1 MNKFLVRLLICYS
14 AVIMQSASAHHAWP
28 VNQERLVTVQGTVTD
43 FDWSNPHPMI
53 SIDVLGADGATE
65 KWRIGGP
72 AINRMERNGWSR
84 DTVKPGDVV
93 TGTGFQ
99 FSNGEKIIR
108 LERVILPDNTE
119 ILVYARR

>member
-1 MNKFLVRLLICYS
+1 MNKLFTALVFCCS
-14 AVIMQSASAHHAWP
+14 ALSVDSASAHHAWP
-28 VNQERLVTVQGTVTD
+28 VNMDRLVTVQGTVTG

-53 SIDVLGADGATE
+53 SIDVVAADGSIE
-65 KWRIGGP
+65 KWNIGGP

-99 FSNGEKIIR
+99 FLNGEKIIR
-108 LERVILPDNTE
+108 LERVILADNSE

>member
-1 MNKFLVRLLICYS
+1 MNKLLVLPMLCCTGLLINT
-14 AVIMQSASAHHAWP
+14 ASAHHAWP

-53 SIDVLGADGATE
+53 SIDVVAADGSTE

-84 DTVKPGDVV
+84 DTVKPGDMV

-108 LERVILPDNTE
+108 LERVVLADNTE